1 MILCDEQKY
10 VIIIMMMLIHILISI
25 VLLTILGHYIYRYS
39 NTTERFITRK
49 RGIEKLK
56 RRIDKIA
63 KLSFEKKRYK
73 SVAKYIFKMKDKKAT
88 IVLLDIIYNHYKNH
102 EDKEGFKS
110 YILEKT
116 SLMNENDNIDC
127 KLFKKCDSSSNVCGS
142 LLTNITK
149 TMKET
154 ENCAH
159 YKSVL
164 GDIKQ
169 LVNEKSESS
178 EE

>member
-1 MILCDEQKY
+1 
-10 VIIIMMMLIHILISI
+10 MMLIHILILI

-49 RGIEKLK
+49 RGIGKLK
-56 RRIDKIA
+56 LRIDKIV
-63 KLSFEKKRYK
+63 KSSFEKKEYK
-73 SVAKYIFKMKDKKAT
+73 FVVNYIKES

-102 EDKEGFKS
+102 EDKDDFKT
-110 YILEKT
+110 YIIENN
-116 SLMNENDNIDC
+116 SLINKNDNIDC
-127 KLFKKCDSSSNVCGS
+127 KLFKKCDTSSNVCGS
-142 LLTNITK
+142 LLSNITK
-149 TMKET
+149 SMKET

-164 GDIKQ
+164 DDIKQ
-169 LVNEKSESS
+169 LVNEKSEAN

>member
-1 MILCDEQKY
+1 
-10 VIIIMMMLIHILISI
+10 MMLIHILILI

-49 RGIEKLK
+49 RGVEKLK
-56 RRIDKIA
+56 RRINKIA
-63 KLSFEKKRYK
+63 KLSFEKKKYK
-73 SVAKYIFKMKDKKAT
+73 HVVKYIFKMKDKKAG

-102 EDKEGFKS
+102 EDKDAFKT
-110 YILEKT
+110 YIIEKT
-116 SLMNENDNIDC
+116 SLINENDNIDC
-127 KLFKKCDSSSNVCGS
+127 KLFKKCDAPSNVCGS
-142 LLTNITK
+142 LLSNITES
-149 TMKET
+149 MKET

-164 GDIKQ
+164 DDIKQ
-169 LVNEKSESS
+169 LVNEKSEAN

>member
-1 MILCDEQKY
+1 
-10 VIIIMMMLIHILISI
+10 MMLIHILILI

-49 RGIEKLK
+49 RGIGKLK

-63 KLSFEKKRYK
+63 KSSFEKKEYK
-73 SVAKYIFKMKDKKAT
+73 FVVNYIKKS

-102 EDKEGFKS
+102 EDKDDFKT
-110 YILEKT
+110 YIIENT
-116 SLMNENDNIDC
+116 SLINENDNIDC
-127 KLFKKCDSSSNVCGS
+127 KLFKKCDASSNVCGS
-142 LLTNITK
+142 LLSNITK
-149 TMKET
+149 SMKET

-164 GDIKQ
+164 DDIKQ
-169 LVNEKSESS
+169 LVNEKSEAN

>member
-1 MILCDEQKY
+1 
-10 VIIIMMMLIHILISI
+10 MMMLIHILVFI
-25 VLLTILGHYIYRYS
+25 VLLILLVRYIYRYG

-63 KLSFEKKRYK
+63 KLSFEKKKYE
-73 SVAKYIFKMKDKKAT
+73 SVVKYIFKMKDKNAS

-102 EDKEGFKS
+102 EDKDGFKT
-110 YILEKT
+110 YIIEKT
-116 SLMNENDNIDC
+116 SLINENDNIDC
-127 KLFKKCDSSSNVCGS
+127 KLFKKCDAPSNMCGS
-142 LLTNITK
+142 LLSNITK
-149 TMKET
+149 SMKET
-154 ENCAH
+154 ESCAH

-164 GDIKQ
+164 DDIKQ
-169 LVNEKSESS
+169 LVNEKREAN

>member
-1 MILCDEQKY
+1 
-10 VIIIMMMLIHILISI
+10 MMMLIHILISI

-39 NTTERFITRK
+39 NITERFITRK

-63 KLSFEKKRYK
+63 KLSFKKKKYK
-73 SVAKYIFKMKDKKAT
+73 YVVKYILKIKDKKQS

-102 EDKEGFKS
+102 EDKDAFKT
-110 YILEKT
+110 YITEKT
-116 SLMNENDNIDC
+116 ALINENDNIDC
-127 KLFKKCDSSSNVCGS
+127 KLFKKCDASSNMCGS
-142 LLTNITK
+142 LLSNITK
-149 TMKET
+149 SMKET

-164 GDIKQ
+164 DDIKQ
-169 LVNEKSESS
+169 LVNEKSEAN